1 MVSAAVRYAR
11 CRARFAFSSRIE
23 ARRNAPRQNRVGARR
38 TAQGRASVTE
48 RGVGD
53 GGRILTTLVALA
65 VAAIRCRLKQITE
78 GIALQ
83 PLSFYYSLI
92 PIISS
97 PMTAKKIFHVTDVEV
112 LLTGIYTPH
121 VEQNFPCAILWQRAF
136 HVDSASTM
144 SRRDAPI
151 RAKSR
156 NTLLV
161 RVLRVLHAH
170 VRATNVTKISS
181 AVCSVARQSA
191 TRTVPRKATS
201 TLSRSR
207 TIFQLKFRRLA
218 RVNVR
223 SFLLTASNARARVW
237 LHHKNVHV
245 APIYLDKNKSEQRT
259 R

>member
-1 MVSAAVRYAR
+1 MEPIASAVRYAR
-11 CRARFAFSSRIE
+11 CCARFAFSSRIE
-23 ARRNAPRQNRVGARR
+23 ARRNAPRQNAVEARR

-53 GGRILTTLVALA
+53 GGQILTTLVALA

-92 PIISS
+92 PIICS
-97 PMTAKKIFHVTDVEV
+97 PMTAKKIFDVTDVEV
-112 LLTGIYTPH
+112 LSTGIYTRRAS
-121 VEQNFPCAILWQRAF
+121 NKFPRRYTLVL
-136 HVDSASTM
+136 HVDSASTI

-151 RAKSR
+151 PAKSR

-181 AVCSVARQSA
+181 TVCSVARQSA

-207 TIFQLKFRRLA
+207 TIFQLKFCRST

-223 SFLLTASNARARVW
+223 SFLLTAWNLRARAC
-237 LHHKNVHV
+237 LV
-245 APIYLDKNKSEQRT
+245 ASQKRT
-259 R
+259 RGTDISG